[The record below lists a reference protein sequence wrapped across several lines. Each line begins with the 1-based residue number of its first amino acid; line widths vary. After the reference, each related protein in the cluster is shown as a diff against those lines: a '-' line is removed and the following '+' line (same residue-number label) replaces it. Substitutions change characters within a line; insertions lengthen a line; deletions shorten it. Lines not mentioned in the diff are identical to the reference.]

1 MTENKYF
8 AAQDSEKAAEI
19 ILKKADFWGRA
30 LLSTRYLEKCKQS
43 WRAYNGVYFDENSDG
58 HEVSFGGEQGEYSQ
72 LPVNHFRNIA
82 TILHNMTTSTRPA
95 MEAIANNTDFK
106 TLAQTKLANG
116 LLNYYMS
123 EKRLEEYLKNAAEYA
138 IVLGEGYLKIEW
150 DSSGGDPY
158 VFNEETQTMIY
169 EGDIKF
175 TNFSAFDVIRDT
187 SREDQ
192 DHDWL
197 AVRTFR
203 NRHDLIAKYP
213 EFQKEIEGLEA
224 KGDADAVF
232 QMTSGQ
238 DQTELVA
245 VWEFYHKRSDSV
257 PDGRFMLFITPEAVF
272 YDGALPYRFIPV
284 FRMSPANII
293 GTPFGYTPMFDLM
306 PLQEAINSL
315 YSTVLSN
322 QNAFGVQSIISP
334 KGSDITAQSLA
345 GGLNFIEYEPGA
357 GKPEPLQL
365 TQTPA
370 EVFRFMERLIQDMET
385 LSGIN
390 SVARGNPEASLKS
403 GAALALV
410 QAQAVQF
417 ASGLQ
422 QSFIRL
428 IEDIGSAII
437 KLLQDFATV
446 PRVAAIVGKSN
457 KAYLRSFKAEDL
469 KDINRVRVT
478 VANPLSK
485 TTAGRLEMANNLLQM
500 GIIKTAEHYLTIVN
514 TGSLDVATEGEQ
526 SELLLIKKENEAMME
541 GKRVPVTAIDEHI
554 LHIKEHRAVLADPDL
569 RTDQELVSVVLD
581 HIQEHIN
588 ALKTVDPGLLQIIGQ
603 QPLPPDQPPGGQQSA
618 PQGEPQ
624 GPAKVTNEQAKA
636 ADGVAEQVQEPLPV
650 GVEQA
655 NEVRQPNMPK
665 PAGEFAGEPID
676 AQAQMAQMIDQGE

>member
-1 MTENKYF
+1 
-8 AAQDSEKAAEI
+8 
-19 ILKKADFWGRA
+19 
-30 LLSTRYLEKCKQS
+30 
-43 WRAYNGVYFDENSDG
+43 
-58 HEVSFGGEQGEYSQ
+58 
-72 LPVNHFRNIA
+72 
-82 TILHNMTTSTRPA
+82 
-95 MEAIANNTDFK
+95 
-106 TLAQTKLANG
+106 
-116 LLNYYMS
+116 
-123 EKRLEEYLKNAAEYA
+123 
-138 IVLGEGYLKIEW
+138 
-150 DSSGGDPY
+150 
-158 VFNEETQTMIY
+158 
-169 EGDIKF
+169 
-175 TNFSAFDVIRDT
+175 
-187 SREDQ
+187 
-192 DHDWL
+192 
-197 AVRTFR
+197 
-203 NRHDLIAKYP
+203 
-213 EFQKEIEGLEA
+213 
-224 KGDADAVF
+224 
-232 QMTSGQ
+232 
-238 DQTELVA
+238 
-245 VWEFYHKRSDSV
+245 
-257 PDGRFMLFITPEAVF
+257 
-272 YDGALPYRFIPV
+272 
-284 FRMSPANII
+284 
-293 GTPFGYTPMFDLM
+293 M